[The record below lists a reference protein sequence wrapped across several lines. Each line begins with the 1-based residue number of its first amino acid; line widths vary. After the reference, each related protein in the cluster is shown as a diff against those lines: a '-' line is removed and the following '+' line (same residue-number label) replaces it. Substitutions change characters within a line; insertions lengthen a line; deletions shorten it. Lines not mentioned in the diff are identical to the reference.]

1 MSSRKATPLCENTLR
16 TILIRVI
23 NARMKISPVSQ
34 CFFSVV
40 LASSVLGCAE
50 AEAPNA
56 EIAPVLVN
64 YSNILHAGYED
75 SVSDALALQTSVT
88 ALTTTPTTETLAA
101 ARMAWV
107 VARPA
112 YLQTEV
118 GRFYGGP
125 IDDPENDLEGQINS
139 WPLDEAYLDYVQGPP
154 PDFATLQGGLI
165 NDTTTLP
172 TVDLPSIVALNRIG
186 AEENVIMGYHGVEFL
201 LWGQD
206 LSDTSA
212 GTRPVADFI
221 DAGGNNGARRSA
233 FLRIITG
240 ELVDDLQTLERQWR
254 AGEAGNYRASFEQLD
269 QAEGLRRMLVGMS
282 RLSGFELGGERLAV
296 ALMTAEQ
303 EDEHSCFSDTTTQD
317 AVFDQLGIQNAY
329 LGRYVRRDGTVIQ
342 GPSISDM
349 VRARNPDL
357 DTRLRAALTASVTAC
372 EAIPAPFD
380 QAIIEPAGRALVR
393 AAIDRIQEQTTLLEE
408 AAALFGVSV
417 MVEE

>member
-1 MSSRKATPLCENTLR
+1 
-16 TILIRVI
+16 
-23 NARMKISPVSQ
+23 MKISTVSR

-40 LASSVLGCAE
+40 LASSVLGCPAAE
-50 AEAPNA
+50 DPNA
-56 EIAPVLVN
+56 EIAPVLAN

-75 SVSDALALQTSVT
+75 SVADALALQTSVN
-88 ALTTTPTTETLAA
+88 ALTATPTTETLAA
-101 ARMAWV
+101 ARMAWI

-154 PDFATLQGGLI
+154 PDFATIQGGLI
-165 NDTTTLP
+165 NDTETLP
-172 TVDLPSIVALNRIG
+172 TVDLPSIVALNRVG

-349 VRARNPDL
+349 VRTRNADL
-357 DTRLRAALTASVTAC
+357 DTRLRAALAASVAAC

-380 QAIIEPAGRALVR
+380 QAIVEPAGRTLVR

-408 AAALFGVSV
+408 AAALFNVSV

>member
-1 MSSRKATPLCENTLR
+1 
-16 TILIRVI
+16 
-23 NARMKISPVSQ
+23 MKISPIST
-34 CFFSVV
+34 CIFSVF
-40 LASSVLGCAE
+40 LASSALGCPTTE
-50 AEAPNA
+50 DPNA
-56 EIAPVLVN
+56 EIAPVLLN

-75 SVSDALALQTSVT
+75 SVTDAVALEASVA
-88 ALTTTPTTETLAA
+88 ALTTTPTAEALSA

-125 IDDPENDLEGQINS
+125 IDDPGNDFEGQINS

-154 PDFATLQGGLI
+154 PDFATIQGGLI
-165 NDTTTLP
+165 NDTTALP
-172 TVDLPSIVALNRIG
+172 TVDLPSIVALNRVG

-212 GTRPVADFI
+212 GVRPFSDFI

-233 FLRIITG
+233 FLRIVTG

-254 AGEAGNYRASFEQLD
+254 AGEAGNYRASFRELG
-269 QAEGLRRMLVGMS
+269 QAEGLRRMLVGIS

-296 ALMTAEQ
+296 ALRTAEQ

-317 AVFDQLGIQNAY
+317 AVFDQVGIQNVY
-329 LGRYVRRDGTVIQ
+329 LGRYVRRDGTMIS
-342 GPSISDM
+342 GASISDM
-349 VRARNPDL
+349 VRTRNADL
-357 DTRLRAALTASVTAC
+357 DTRLRAALEASVTAC
-372 EAIPAPFD
+372 RAIPAPFD
-380 QAIIEPAGRALVR
+380 QAVVNPAGRALVR
-393 AAIDRIQEQTTLLEE
+393 TAIDRIQDQTTLLEE
-408 AAALFGVSV
+408 AAALFNVSV
-417 MVEE
+417 MVEQ